1 MGTSSEEEYAAF
13 LEKVKRTIYVDNL
26 SPQVTETVI
35 KTALNQFGDVKSVQF
50 IPIYLEPK
58 PVPQAALVEMA
69 NPKQAR
75 AIISEMGNYPFMV
88 LGMPR
93 PVRARA
99 ARMEMFD
106 DRPRK
111 PGRRILCSWLDPN
124 DPDFEAAKKVKNAVR
139 KHAAETSIVLKQQ
152 QEEEEQLANQQSEM
166 LKAQFKKYELLNAVF
181 EDGTVRDLG
190 RRYDMRIADA

>member
-1 MGTSSEEEYAAF
+1 MGTSTDEEYAAF

-26 SPQVTETVI
+26 APQVTETVI

-58 PVPQAALVEMA
+58 PAPQAALVEMG

-75 AIISEMGNYPFMV
+75 EIITEMGNYPFMV

-99 ARMEMFD
+99 AQVEMFD

-111 PGRRILCSWLDPN
+111 PGRRILCRWLDPN

-139 KHAAETSIVLKQQ
+139 KHAAETSIVLKVLG
-152 QEEEEQLANQQSEM
+152 LA
-166 LKAQFKKYELLNAVF
+166 
-181 EDGTVRDLG
+181 LG
-190 RRYDMRIADA
+190 YLSL